1 MSADDRAPTGVN
13 VHDPYGDGTFSGVR
27 GLVKRLANRLGYD
40 IVRHPSRHSLQWH
53 LQLLFARLEI
63 NCVLDVGANL
73 GQYARFLREH
83 GYQGHIVSFEPVPE
97 AFEQLRH
104 AMSGDPKWR
113 GFQYALGER
122 DGEAGFQV
130 SGGDA
135 QASSLLE
142 LNDEGPKRWGSDHE
156 LARRETVE
164 VRRLDTVLDTVTE
177 GIPRPRIYLK
187 MDTQGYDLRVLE
199 GAGARLPD
207 VLALQSELA
216 VHEFYQGMTPFAE
229 ALARFRAYGYAI
241 TGIFPLSRE
250 HDHLRVIEFDC
261 VMMR

>member
-1 MSADDRAPTGVN
+1 MTPSESTSAGVDLSN
-13 VHDPYGDGTFSGVR
+13 PYGEGGFQGVR
-27 GLVKRLANRLGYD
+27 GLVKRVANRFGLD

-53 LQLLFARLEI
+53 LRLLFAHLDI

-83 GYQGHIVSFEPVPE
+83 GYEGHIVSFEPVPE
-97 AFEQLRH
+97 AFDALQR
-104 AMSGDPKWR
+104 AMGGDPRWR
-113 GFQYALGER
+113 GFRYALGEH
-122 DGEAGFQV
+122 DGEASFQV

-142 LNDEGPKRWGSDHE
+142 LNEEGPKRWGSDHA
-156 LARRETVE
+156 LLRRETVQ
-164 VRRLDTVLDTVTE
+164 VRRLESVLDTVTD
-177 GIPRPRIYLK
+177 GIARPRIYLK

-199 GAGARLPD
+199 GAGARLPE

-216 VHEFYQGMTPFAE
+216 VHEFYEGMTPFAE
-229 ALARFRAYGYAI
+229 ALARYRAYGYAI
-241 TGIFPLSRE
+241 TGIFPLTRE